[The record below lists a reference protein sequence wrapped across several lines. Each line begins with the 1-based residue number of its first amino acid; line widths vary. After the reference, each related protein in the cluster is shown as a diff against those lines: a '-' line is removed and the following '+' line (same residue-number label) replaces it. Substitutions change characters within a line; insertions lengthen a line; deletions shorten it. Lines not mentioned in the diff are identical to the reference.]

1 MPYTTTTTQMNP
13 SDPITTAKT
22 LESTKIAISIPLP
35 SQPSPLSSFKHLHLK
50 LGLNRTRVLGRLPV

>member
-13 SDPITTAKT
+13 SDSITTAKT

-35 SQPSPLSSFKHLHLK
+35 SQPSPLFSFKHLHLK